1 MPAVVALMLLWIG
14 SLLDMASTYYV
25 LSASIGDEIRVRE
38 VNQFLINSD
47 GDLLLVSM
55 FAINGVFLFALSL
68 TTMFPLKNRK
78 MVKKYIRE
86 TRYFTHVKDDILI
99 LSKKDDL
106 LTLNKNLVRKEDFV
120 SRRVIFSVSIL
131 MFAGTIGG
139 ARFLFS
145 INNLMEYYVHSGVMS
160 LFLGA
165 FPALHE
171 YIALTI
177 VFLLLYKVSS
187 PFTYL
192 LLRFSAR

>member
-1 MPAVVALMLLWIG
+1 MPIVVALMLLWIG

-25 LSASIGDEIRVRE
+25 LSASIGDEIRIRE
-38 VNQFLINSD
+38 VNQYLTNSD
-47 GDLLLVSM
+47 GDLLLVNM
-55 FAINGVFLFALSL
+55 FIINGVFLFALSL
-68 TTMFPLKNRK
+68 AMMFPLKNRN
-78 MVKKYIRE
+78 MVKKYIQE
-86 TRYFTHVKDDILI
+86 TGYFTHVKDGLFI
-99 LSKKDDL
+99 SNKKDDL
-106 LTLNKNLVRKEDFV
+106 LILNKNLVRKEDFV

-139 ARFLFS
+139 VRFLFS
-145 INNLMEYYVHSGVMS
+145 INNLMEYYVHSGFMS
-160 LFLGA
+160 LFLGV

-192 LLRFSAR
+192 LLRLSAR

>member
-1 MPAVVALMLLWIG
+1 MPIVVALMLLWIG

-25 LSASIGDEIRVRE
+25 LSASIGDEVRVRE
-38 VNQFLINSD
+38 VNQYLINSD
-47 GDLLLVSM
+47 GDLLLVNM
-55 FAINGVFLFALSL
+55 FIINGVFLFALSL
-68 TTMFPLKNRK
+68 ATMFPLKNRN

-86 TRYFTHVKDDILI
+86 TGYFTRIKDDWT
-99 LSKKDDL
+99 LS
-106 LTLNKNLVRKEDFV
+106 NKNLRKEKFV
-120 SRRVIFSVSIL
+120 SRRVIVLVSIL
-131 MFAGTIGG
+131 MFVGTIGG

-177 VFLLLYKVSS
+177 VFLLLCEVSS

-192 LLRFSAR
+192 LLRLSAR